1 MAGVDGFLYFLLFL
15 SLVQNVNTFRLFGIS
30 YLELQVL
37 HSTENTI
44 LFNLYVMDI
53 LLLGKSQRDWAGS
66 LKGWM

>member
-53 LLLGKSQRDWAGS
+53 LLLGKSQRGWAGS
-66 LKGWM
+66 LKGWV